1 MNGFP
6 LMKGR
11 MINVTELVEF
21 ALVKEAAIRIK
32 GKAARTPLL
41 RLPQLD
47 KYFHGAQIYVKA
59 ESFQPIGSFKIRGA
73 TNKILDLTAGSQDIK
88 GVITVSS
95 GNHAQGVAWA
105 AANAGL
111 KATVVMPEIASPLK
125 ANKTRAYGAE
135 VVIYG
140 QNNNESE
147 IKALEIMEREG
158 LSFVHA
164 YNDPL
169 IIAGQG
175 TAGLEIM
182 EDEPDMDM
190 VVCPIGGGGL
200 ISGVALAVKSMNP
213 DTAVYGVEP
222 ELVPRFAESRKAGK
236 LLTLYPEKLTI
247 ADGTRT
253 MTAKELN
260 YNMIGAYVDH
270 LFQVS
275 DDMIRDAMALMIFE
289 SRLIMEPS
297 SAMTFAA
304 VLFGRIPSGPD
315 MKICFMLS
323 GGNIDYLTLK
333 EICG

>member
-1 MNGFP
+1 M
-6 LMKGR
+6 
-11 MINVTELVEF
+11 TELVEF
-21 ALVKEAAIRIK
+21 ALVKEAAARIR
-32 GKAARTPLL
+32 GKVARTPLL
-41 RLPQLD
+41 RLSQLD
-47 KYFHGAQIYVKA
+47 RYFHGAEIFVKP

-73 TNKILDLTAGSQDIK
+73 TNKILDLTAGGEKIN

-95 GNHAQGVAWA
+95 GNHAQGVAYA

-125 ANKTRAYGAE
+125 MDKTRALGAQ

-140 QNNNESE
+140 QNNNESDV
-147 IKALEIMEREG
+147 KALEIMERDG

-182 EDEPDMDM
+182 EDEPDMDA
-190 VVCPIGGGGL
+190 VVCPVGGGGL
-200 ISGVALAVKSMNP
+200 ISGVALSVKSMNP
-213 DTAVYGVEP
+213 AAAVYGVEP
-222 ELVPRFAESRKAGK
+222 TTVPRFAESRKAGE
-236 LLTLYPEKLTI
+236 LLTLNPDKLTI

-260 YNMIGAYVDH
+260 YNMIAAYVDQ
-270 LFQVS
+270 LVDVS
-275 DDMIRDAMALMIFE
+275 DDMIREAMALVIFE
-289 SRLIMEPS
+289 SRLLVEPS

-304 VLFGRIPSGPD
+304 ALCGKVPAGPG
-315 MKICFMLS
+315 MKICFILS
-323 GGNIDYLTLK
+323 GGNLSYAALK
-333 EICG
+333 ELLG